1 MPSPSPIRRKSTFK
15 TTVKTVIQYT
25 KPFADES
32 HACCSKVSQ
41 SHYSDN
47 ENISRGVFM
56 STITKDGSQVIIKP
70 GRDVVASM
78 ANEFRAELN
87 AQIQE
92 SPSELVIDLAG
103 VEMVDSVGIGVIIA
117 THNSLDQKGGKLKV
131 INIADDI
138 YGLFSTM
145 RLDRH
150 FSVVKAG

>member
-1 MPSPSPIRRKSTFK
+1 MSI
-15 TTVKTVIQYT
+15 
-25 KPFADES
+25 
-32 HACCSKVSQ
+32 
-41 SHYSDN
+41 
-47 ENISRGVFM
+47 IS
-56 STITKDGSQVIIKP
+56 KDGSQVTVKP

-87 AQIQE
+87 SQIQE
-92 SPSELVIDLAG
+92 SPSELIIDLSG

-131 INIADDI
+131 VNIAEDI

-150 FSVVKAG
+150 FTVVKAN

>member
-1 MPSPSPIRRKSTFK
+1 
-15 TTVKTVIQYT
+15 
-25 KPFADES
+25 
-32 HACCSKVSQ
+32 
-41 SHYSDN
+41 
-47 ENISRGVFM
+47 M
-56 STITKDGSQVIIKP
+56 SIINKDGNQVTVKP

-87 AQIQE
+87 SQIQE
-92 SPSELVIDLAG
+92 SPSELVIDLSG

-131 INIADDI
+131 INIAEDI

-150 FSVVKAG
+150 FTVEKAS

>member
-1 MPSPSPIRRKSTFK
+1 
-15 TTVKTVIQYT
+15 
-25 KPFADES
+25 
-32 HACCSKVSQ
+32 
-41 SHYSDN
+41 
-47 ENISRGVFM
+47 M
-56 STITKDGSQVIIKP
+56 SEINKDGSQVTVKP

-87 AQIQE
+87 SQIQE
-92 SPSELVIDLAG
+92 SPTELVIDLAG

-131 INIADDI
+131 VNIAEDI

-150 FSVVKAG
+150 FIVEKAI

>member
-1 MPSPSPIRRKSTFK
+1 
-15 TTVKTVIQYT
+15 
-25 KPFADES
+25 
-32 HACCSKVSQ
+32 
-41 SHYSDN
+41 
-47 ENISRGVFM
+47 M
-56 STITKDGSQVIIKP
+56 STIRKDGSQVIVKP

-87 AQIQE
+87 SQIQE
-92 SPSELVIDLAG
+92 SPAELVIDLAG

-131 INIADDI
+131 INIAEDI

-150 FSVVKAG
+150 FSVVKAN

>member
-1 MPSPSPIRRKSTFK
+1 
-15 TTVKTVIQYT
+15 
-25 KPFADES
+25 
-32 HACCSKVSQ
+32 
-41 SHYSDN
+41 
-47 ENISRGVFM
+47 M
-56 STITKDGSQVIIKP
+56 STISKDGSQVIVKP

-87 AQIQE
+87 SQIQE
-92 SPSELVIDLAG
+92 SPAELVIDLAG

-131 INIADDI
+131 INIAEDI
-138 YGLFSTM
+138 FGLFSTM